1 MTRMTPEQEHALV
14 VRAQDGDAQAFA
26 ALYQAYW
33 RRVWAQIKRLM
44 GPRPEV
50 EDVVQEVFVQLHR
63 SLPNFRADS
72 AFSTWVY
79 RIAWNTGV
87 SHLRKRQLKT
97 VELPALRQF
106 ACDKEQWAK
115 IEARDKLRTL
125 YAALDEL
132 PEDQRQAFILFE
144 IEGKSLKDIAHTLD
158 ASLNT
163 VASRVR
169 RSRERLRDLLESAEG
184 AQRPFAQG
192 AMR

>member
-1 MTRMTPEQEHALV
+1 MTRLTPEQEHELV
-14 VRAQDGDAQAFA
+14 ASAQDGDAAAFA
-26 ALYQAYW
+26 ALYKAYW

-44 GPRPEV
+44 GPRADV

-63 SLPNFRADS
+63 SLPNFRGDS

-87 SHLRKRQLKT
+87 SHLRKRRLKT

-132 PEDQRQAFILFE
+132 PEDHRQAFILFE
-144 IEGKSLKDIAHTLD
+144 IEGQSLKEIAQTLD
-158 ASLNT
+158 TSLNT

-184 AQRPFAQG
+184 AQRPPAQG
-192 AMR
+192 AMG